1 MPQMIA
7 AIVAAA
13 SLPNSATSA
22 TLQEIMASRY
32 SRYSACMHRAL
43 GPMWWK
49 AKGIDMGMNRWGMSE
64 PTAPSIASAPK
75 SVLNQDSTCRR
86 MNEIQDEPRPRFA
99 NPEKAVPD

>member
-1 MPQMIA
+1 MFA

-13 SLPNSATSA
+13 SLSIPAKSA

-49 AKGIDMGMNRWGMSE
+49 AKGIDLGMNRWGISE
-64 PTAPSIASAPK
+64 PTASSIASAPK

-86 MNEIQDEPRPRFA
+86 MNEIQDEPRPHFA